1 MCRDALH
8 ASKKNTAIQMYTP
21 KQFEEK
27 DRAKLVE
34 FMMEYN
40 FAAIVNSTK
49 NRYWATHLPFLIEES
64 GGEIILKAHMAKA
77 NPQWAN
83 FKPDEDV
90 LVIFQE
96 PHAYISPK
104 LYEDPVS
111 VPTWNYIAVHAYGI
125 PEILSSVEERVSLLE
140 DSFKVFESAFKEQWD
155 VLPADYKSELLDGIV
170 AFRIKITDIE
180 GKFKLSQNRTVGDRT
195 RIAENLAAKED
206 KVKSD
211 IADFMNK
218 GGK

>member
-1 MCRDALH
+1 MRL
-8 ASKKNTAIQMYTP
+8 KKIQGSQMYTP
-21 KQFEEK
+21 KHFEEK

-34 FMMEYN
+34 FMKEYN

-49 NRYWATHLPFLIEES
+49 KRYWATHLPFLVEET

-111 VPTWNYIAVHAYGI
+111 VPTWNYIAVHAYGV
-125 PEILSSVEERVSLLE
+125 PEILPGIEEKIALLE
-140 DSFKVFESAFKEQWD
+140 ESFKAFESSYKQQWD
-155 VLPADYKSELLDGIV
+155 VLPADYKSELLDGIAV
-170 AFRIKITDIE
+170 FKIKITSIE
-180 GKFKLSQNRTVGDRT
+180 GKFKLSQNRTESDRK
-195 RIAENLAAKED
+195 RIIADLLQKED
-206 KVKSD
+206 KSQRN
-211 IADFMNK
+211 IADFMK
-218 GGK
+218 KRTK